1 MHFRF
6 SENMRNILDLAKQG
20 DVDAITTIINHPLKP
35 KNIVAKVILKDRLL
49 KLMFEGL
56 DVPNQTEMVQITTQ
70 EIKKINLDSIETIHF
85 FGRQI
90 GTSTP
95 VWKELVV
102 LESFSTTSTE
112 LPLDTIAANQSSS
125 NNPKSSQKISVPS
138 KDQLELITSVINK
151 ALSEKALTANIEL
164 NNQTLK
170 IIIETKQ
177 FLDGQVT
184 ANDIYSALL
193 AMNSS
198 AFKSAE
204 LYKQRSSSAQPF
216 LIKKMEFEEELPSAN
231 IEPQSIKCT
240 TQEKVSTHHQNHNS
254 VTKVP
259 EMQKIKKTRRII
271 GLIIGSIIAGFVIIR
286 LLERLSLVFT
296 SPLGGFGLILAL
308 FSFWRAWSILGP
320 LLQNFLCDE

>member
-1 MHFRF
+1 MLFR
-6 SENMRNILDLAKQG
+6 S
-20 DVDAITTIINHPLKP
+20 
-35 KNIVAKVILKDRLL
+35 
-49 KLMFEGL
+49 
-56 DVPNQTEMVQITTQ
+56 NQ
-70 EIKKINLDSIETIHF
+70 NY
-85 FGRQI
+85 
-90 GTSTP
+90 
-95 VWKELVV
+95 
-102 LESFSTTSTE
+102 
-112 LPLDTIAANQSSS
+112 S
-125 NNPKSSQKISVPS
+125 NNPKSSQATLVPS
-138 KDQLELITSVINK
+138 KDQLELITEVINK
-151 ALSEKALTANIEL
+151 ALSEKALTANVEL
-164 NNQTLK
+164 NDQTLK
-170 IIIETKQ
+170 IIIETQQ

-193 AMNSS
+193 AINSS

-231 IEPQSIKCT
+231 IEPQPIKYT
-240 TQEKVSTHHQNHNS
+240 DQENVSTHGQNHNS